1 MTSPVR
7 TKQKFE
13 TFVMTG
19 DTIIKTRSISPQ
31 LRSSQISL
39 DHDCLKYPS
48 LSLNTDPFSSRKLSN
63 DFEKCNKKYNLTA
76 TSPVKGVILKNILK
90 VQSPRS
96 LDLDIPPDDISSEDE
111 FYKEEVVDVD
121 HLPPPPDDFFT
132 EPTPNHA
139 SAEKSIVEQQNMLE
153 DSLMQSQLSRHRSYD
168 SITAEGRNPEPD
180 KMPTLHNSPDLIDHK
195 KVCVRN
201 YKSHENY
208 LQLENSVEFVPIV
221 FEETGAIS
229 IDALNY
235 NKIEF
240 PHAKH
245 GDPMDLHDSIKRL
258 QTHEN
263 GSTTSSAAKN
273 SNKDGGKSSAENGSV
288 SSLNLQN
295 PSTESS
301 FPNNSLTRKDAD
313 LPSAQRLAKR
323 LFTLDGFQQAD
334 VAKHL
339 GKRFASC

>member
-39 DHDCLKYPS
+39 NHDGLKYPS
-48 LSLNTDPFSSRKLSN
+48 LSLNTDPISSRTFSN
-63 DFEKCNKKYNLTA
+63 DFEKCNKKYLLT
-76 TSPVKGVILKNILK
+76 TKSPVKGIICKKVLK

-96 LDLDIPPDDISSEDE
+96 IDLDIPPDDISSEDE

-121 HLPPPPDDFFT
+121 HLPPPPDDFFM
-132 EPTPNHA
+132 EPTHDNA
-139 SAEKSIVEQQNMLE
+139 SAENSITEYQNMFD

-168 SITAEGRNPEPD
+168 SITTEGRNQESE
-180 KMPTLHNSPDLIDHK
+180 KMPTLHNNPDLIDHK

-240 PHAKH
+240 PHAKQ
-245 GDPMDLHDSIKRL
+245 GDPMDLHDSLKRL
-258 QTHEN
+258 ETHEN
-263 GSTTSSAAKN
+263 DSTISSVG
-273 SNKDGGKSSAENGSV
+273 NKDGDQSSSENGSI
-288 SSLNLQN
+288 SSLSLQSS
-295 PSTESS
+295 STETP

-323 LFTLDGFQQAD
+323 LFTLDGFQQVD
-334 VAKHL
+334 IAKHL
-339 GKRFASC
+339 GKRFVSC